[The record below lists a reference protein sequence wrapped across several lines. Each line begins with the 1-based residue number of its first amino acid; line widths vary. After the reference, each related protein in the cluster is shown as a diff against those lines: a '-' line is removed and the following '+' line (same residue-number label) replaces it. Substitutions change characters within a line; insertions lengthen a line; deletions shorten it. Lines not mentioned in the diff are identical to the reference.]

1 MYGRRN
7 GYLFQRM
14 AVGEN
19 AVADM
24 DDFVRNV
31 DTCKAVASFECGIAE
46 IDHGRGQ
53 RDRRE
58 GNTAGKTVAFELQQS
73 LGELYFRQAFA
84 IGKHLASQQDGIVG
98 YGYAVK
104 AVART
109 ESGFTYTFECGGQG
123 EFLQVVTMRKS
134 VVLDVFHSFGQ
145 KNGGQTFTIGEGVLS
160 YACQCVR
167 KLDARQRL
175 AVTEGLE
182 ADVSDT
188 VGDDHFPD
196 MVQMAFPRNFF
207 FAEEIVKGACAGD
220 AEFSVFRIQVPL
232 SMISA

>member
-1 MYGRRN
+1 MVSYKALN
-7 GYLFQRM
+7 
-14 AVGEN
+14 
-19 AVADM
+19 
-24 DDFVRNV
+24 
-31 DTCKAVASFECGIAE
+31 TCF
-46 IDHGRGQ
+46 
-53 RDRRE
+53 
-58 GNTAGKTVAFELQQS
+58 KTVAFELQQS

-98 YGYAVK
+98 YGYAGK

-123 EFLQVVTMRKS
+123 EFLQVVAMRKS

-167 KLDARQRL
+167 KLDTRQRL

-220 AEFSVFRIQVPL
+220 AEFSVFRIQAPL